1 MYAPLEAEGQYQVVW
16 VEQLTPGTCTSPYTS
31 EGIPPHAQD
40 LNEGESSLF
49 YVSDYIYIGYCK
61 D

>member
-31 EGIPPHAQD
+31 EGIPSHAQD